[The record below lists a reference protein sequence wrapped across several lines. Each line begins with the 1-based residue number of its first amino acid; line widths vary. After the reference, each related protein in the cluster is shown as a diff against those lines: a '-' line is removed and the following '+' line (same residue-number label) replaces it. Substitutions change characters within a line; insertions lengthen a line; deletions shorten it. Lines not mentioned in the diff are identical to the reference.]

1 MTRDDLL
8 HAAQSNNARAFLALL
23 ANGESHPDL
32 EEAYRALFG
41 WRPGNGKVFD
51 SFEDHPRVRTYE
63 KADEFIHNGKLD
75 YTTGAGRYQITEST
89 WDPLAKRYGLND
101 FGPTNQDCA
110 ALALI
115 AEKGALDD
123 VLAGRVNEAIRK
135 LVKVW
140 ASLPGA
146 SYGQPTQALSKA
158 LAVYEAH
165 GGRIEAAAAVEA
177 PVQSVPEV
185 KRMGPLAI
193 IPLVLEGLSALI
205 PALGKLG
212 FGSGSEVATRNIAAG
227 AMVAEK
233 LVQVTNAVNIQEAAE
248 KIQND
253 PQALQAAKD
262 AVAEVIGIVE
272 AGGGGIKAAR
282 EQSTLSDGNWR
293 KAFLN
298 PAFVIGLLI
307 VFLVAFVVVVIVLGL
322 GSQTW
327 SDEIKAMVVTA
338 IVTGGLGSVLGF
350 FLGSSLGSQ
359 RKDALLA
366 AK

>member
-8 HAAQSNNARAFLALL
+8 QALQRANVQAFLRLIRE
-23 ANGESHPDL
+23 GESSQD
-32 EEAYRALFG
+32 ESAYSVMFG
-41 WRPGNGKVFD
+41 GDHFNDFA
-51 SFEDHPRVRTYE
+51 DHPRIKNTRVVGGKELTSTAAGAYQ
-63 KADEFIHNGKLD
+63 FIR
-75 YTTGAGRYQITEST
+75 AT
-89 WDPLAKRYGLND
+89 WDEMASLYKLPD
-101 FGPTNQDCA
+101 FSPINQDCA
-110 ALALI
+110 AVGLI
-115 AEKGALDD
+115 YRRKALDQ
-123 VLAGRVNEAIRK
+123 VIAGRINEAIRRCGQE
-135 LVKVW
+135 W
-140 ASLPGA
+140 ASLPG
-146 SYGQPTQALSKA
+146 SGYGQPTQALAKA

-165 GGRIEAAAAVEA
+165 GGRIEAAAVVATTSKPPARENV
-177 PVQSVPEV
+177 
-185 KRMGPLAI
+185 MGPLAI
-193 IPLVLEGLSALI
+193 IPLVLDGLSALL
-205 PALGKLG
+205 PALSKLG

-282 EQSTLSDGNWR
+282 EQSALSDGNWR